1 MYLDPDSIPFYI
13 GKGKKNRYKVSEH
26 MNKSSSNNFLKNK
39 IRKVGT
45 NNIKIQ
51 FLHKNI
57 SEEES
62 FQFEIFYIELY
73 GRRDL
78 GTGALCNLT
87 NGGEGNSGY
96 IMSDETKQK
105 LSDLN
110 KGKVLSTETKQKISK
125 ARKDIPLSDETKQK
139 LSDLNRGR
147 IVSDETRQKLVAAS
161 KGHIVSDE
169 TRQKMRDTQ
178 KGRTHSDETKRKIS
192 KGMNGKNLGKPAWNK
207 GKKIGPPSDKT
218 KQKISKGMK
227 QFKKARCKQEK
238 LNK

>member
-110 KGKVLSTETKQKISK
+110 
-125 ARKDIPLSDETKQK
+125 
-139 LSDLNRGR
+139 RGR